1 MGPHDG
7 SPMRLGDE
15 LQRPDPGA
23 LWKRV
28 ASAAVLIPLTLG
40 ALAIGGAVFAA
51 LVAFLGIIMCFEWA
65 RMIEKQEFLQTF
77 LALAIGGAAAFATA
91 ASGNYAAAYAI
102 CAIAGAAAAERS
114 LRSAKRP
121 WWTAFAAAYILAPC
135 VALIWLRNE
144 TERGDAL
151 VLMLFLIVW
160 AADTGGYIAG
170 RLVGG
175 PKLSPAISPAK
186 TWAGAVGGLILGA
199 LAGAAGA
206 RLVWGEGDM
215 LRYALIG
222 GALGVASILGDM
234 TESAFKR
241 VFGVKD
247 SSGLIPGHGGA
258 LDRLD
263 GMIFATTAMALVL
276 YFHILSRGG

>member
-1 MGPHDG
+1 VAPEPRANG
-7 SPMRLGDE
+7 SVD
-15 LQRPDPGA
+15 DGA
-23 LWKRV
+23 LWKRA
-28 ASAAVLIPLTLG
+28 ASAAVLVPLTIG
-40 ALAIGGAVFAA
+40 AVHAGGAVFAA
-51 LVAFLGIIMCFEWA
+51 LVAFLGILMIFEWA
-65 RMIEKQEFLQTF
+65 RMVEDGREFSQCF
-77 LALAIGGAAAFATA
+77 AALGLGGAAAFVA
-91 ASGNYAAAYAI
+91 AAAGHYPAAYAI
-102 CAIAGAAAAERS
+102 AGIAGLAAAERTR
-114 LRSAKRP
+114 LGARRP
-121 WWTAFAAAYILAPC
+121 LWAAFGAAYVIAPS

-144 TERGDAL
+144 TQNGAPL

-186 TWAGAVGGLILGA
+186 TWAGAAGGLVLGG
-199 LAGAAGA
+199 LAGMAAA
-206 RLVWGEGDM
+206 QWVWGEGDL

-222 GALGVASILGDM
+222 GSLGVASILGDM
-234 TESAFKR
+234 AESAFKR

-247 SSGLIPGHGGA
+247 SSGFIPGHGGA

-276 YFHILSRGG
+276 YFHMLARGG